1 MMSKPKVMVVE
12 DDLAVLEAVQVMLG
26 DRYEVIVA
34 TNGKEAIEKYQEYKP
49 DIVLMDML
57 MPVMDGIEATK
68 KIKEIDPQAKIIG
81 LTAYAINKG
90 KELLEAGALEI
101 IGKPFTRSQLIETIE
116 KCLKKTP

>member
-1 MMSKPKVMVVE
+1 MSKPKVMVVE